1 MLLISKASQALV
13 YVLDTDEQINYVQ
26 QLTAVIES
34 GVIVHARK
42 VNSPRC
48 TQSLYYTACYAS
60 FVCVQY
66 ATLRRM

>member
-1 MLLISKASQALV
+1 MLLISKASEALV

-48 TQSLYYTACYAS
+48 TQYVSLYCTACYAS
-60 FVCVQY
+60 Y
-66 ATLRRM
+66 ATAHET